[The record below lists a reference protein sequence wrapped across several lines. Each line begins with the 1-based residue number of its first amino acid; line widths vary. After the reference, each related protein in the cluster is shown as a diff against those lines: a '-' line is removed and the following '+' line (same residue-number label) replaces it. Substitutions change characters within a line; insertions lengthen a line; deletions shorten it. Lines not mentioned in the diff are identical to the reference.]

1 MVDGLI
7 FYPSD
12 YMETGEPDIYCA
24 VMAEEHRQQTSSN
37 LGLIFIKGCL
47 TNYNSVSQ
55 SENID
60 LYPNIYFTEKQTYKK
75 QNKKNK
81 QNMMKTGS

>member
-1 MVDGLI
+1 
-7 FYPSD
+7 
-12 YMETGEPDIYCA
+12 METGEPDIYCA

-55 SENID
+55 SEKYWSVSKYILHWKTNI
-60 LYPNIYFTEKQTYKK
+60 
-75 QNKKNK
+75 
-81 QNMMKTGS
+81 